1 MLNAENLK
9 KDVEQWL
16 QELNYKRQPQELY
29 TPIEYSLSLGGKRI
43 RPVLCLAACTL
54 FSDDYERAKPA
65 ALALEIFHNFTL
77 LHDDVMDHADI
88 RRNKP
93 TVCAKWNSNVA
104 ILSGDAMLIDA
115 YQTISQVDS
124 PAFSLILN
132 TFTQTAKEVCE
143 GQQYD
148 MDFENTNDVTVE
160 QYMEMIRLKTAVL
173 IAASIKI
180 GALIGGATDAET
192 EILYNFG
199 INMGLAFQL
208 QDDLLDTYGNEATFG
223 KAIGGDIVENKKTFL
238 LISALENASAPQK
251 RELLKWLDAVSPN
264 REQKIA
270 AVRSIYDQIGVKGL
284 TEKKI
289 AELQKEAMD
298 SLREMDISVEGKRFL
313 ADFAN
318 SIFKRTR

>member
-65 ALALEIFHNFTL
+65 ALAIEIFHNFTL

-148 MDFENTNDVTVE
+148 MDFENTIDVTIE

-223 KAIGGDIVENKKTFL
+223 KAIGGDIMENKKTFL
-238 LISALENASAPQK
+238 LISALENASAQQK

-270 AVRSIYDQIGVKGL
+270 AVRSIYDQIGVKSL
-284 TEKKI
+284 TEQKI
-289 AELQKEAMD
+289 AELHKKAMD
-298 SLREMDISVEGKRFL
+298 SLREMDISIEGKRFF

>member
-54 FSDDYERAKPA
+54 FSDDYERAKTA
-65 ALALEIFHNFTL
+65 ALAIEIFHNFTL

-104 ILSGDAMLIDA
+104 MLSGDAMLIDA

-148 MDFENTNDVTVE
+148 MDFENTIDVTIE

-223 KAIGGDIVENKKTFL
+223 KAIGGDIMENKKTFL
-238 LISALENASAPQK
+238 LISALGNASAQQK

-270 AVRSIYDQIGVKGL
+270 AVRSIYDQIGVKSL
-284 TEKKI
+284 TEQKI
-289 AELQKEAMD
+289 AELHKKAMD
-298 SLREMDISVEGKRFL
+298 SLREMDISIEGKRFF

>member
-251 RELLKWLDAVSPN
+251 REVLKWLDAVSPN